1 MCGVGFDK
9 LYEEIETKE
18 EEKKK
23 NFCSFS
29 NEKKKKKAFIYFS
42 VFKMDFLEPWE
53 VFYFSFFDCFQPIV

>member
-18 EEKKK
+18 EEKKTFVHFQMK
-23 NFCSFS
+23 
-29 NEKKKKKAFIYFS
+29 KKKKKAFIYFS

-53 VFYFSFFDCFQPIV
+53 VFYFFFFDCFQPIV

>member
-18 EEKKK
+18 EKK

-29 NEKKKKKAFIYFS
+29 NEKKKAFIYFS

-53 VFYFSFFDCFQPIV
+53 VFYFFSFDCFQPIV